1 MATPTQQT
9 FIIDQHKQLI
19 DLNKDLVNFNLN
31 FKIVSTSGAPFQ
43 AVVATQKQL
52 DNNMNLQYKNSN
64 PDGTLSGNIVA
75 DKNVPNNYILVLK
88 SENQCEVSVTI
99 DCKPIQPNPAN
110 NMPQQQPQQTNNMQ
124 QRPPPN
130 NKMMPPGGGQRF
142 GAQQQAPNGN
152 NMPVNQEMY
161 GQSQQLAVKE
171 TSNNW
176 KYIITGVVILA
187 GGAILYYLYTKKKS
201 DTNQGENKDAAPT
214 TTDPVVATMPE
225 TKVEVAPE
233 VAPVSQEAPQPSGG
247 GEGGKVSSLLSR
259 LQGLNFDDN

>member
-110 NMPQQQPQQTNNMQ
+110 NMPQQQQTNNMQ
-124 QRPPPN
+124 QRHPPN
-130 NKMMPPGGGQRF
+130 NKMMPGGGQRF
-142 GAQQQAPNGN
+142 GPQQQAPNGN
-152 NMPVNQEMY
+152 NIPVNQEMY
-161 GQSQQLAVKE
+161 GQPQQLAIKE

-201 DTNQGENKDAAPT
+201 DTNKGETKDAAPT
-214 TTDPVVATMPE
+214 TEPGVTVPE
-225 TKVEVAPE
+225 TKVEVTPE
-233 VAPVSQEAPQPSGG
+233 VAPVSQEASQSSGG
-247 GEGGKVSSLLSR
+247 EGKVSSLLSR

>member
-1 MATPTQQT
+1 
-9 FIIDQHKQLI
+9 
-19 DLNKDLVNFNLN
+19 
-31 FKIVSTSGAPFQ
+31 
-43 AVVATQKQL
+43 VVATQKQL

-110 NMPQQQPQQTNNMQ
+110 NMPQKSQTSNMQ

-130 NKMMPPGGGQRF
+130 NNMMPPGGGQRF
-142 GAQQQAPNGN
+142 GPQQQAPNGN

-171 TSNNW
+171 TSTNW

-201 DTNQGENKDAAPT
+201 DTNQGENKDSAST
-214 TTDPVVATMPE
+214 TVPEVSVPE
-225 TKVEVAPE
+225 TKVEVTPE
-233 VAPVSQEAPQPSGG
+233 VAQGAPQSSEGG
-247 GEGGKVSSLLSR
+247 GEGKVSSLLSR